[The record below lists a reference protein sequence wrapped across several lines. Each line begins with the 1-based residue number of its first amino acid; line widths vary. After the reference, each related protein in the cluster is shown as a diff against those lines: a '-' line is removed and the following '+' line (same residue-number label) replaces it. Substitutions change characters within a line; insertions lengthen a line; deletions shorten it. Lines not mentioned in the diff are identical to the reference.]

1 MKLLIFTYNIS
12 EIKLGGIGCST
23 TLPDSC
29 VGQNTVCPSG
39 TCVCETGY
47 YDSDGDG
54 ESGTCLASKYHR
66 RLVQISTKYLPL
78 TITKT
83 IGEHLWHILNCYD
96 CSSLPPPPL
105 PEEKVSFFRFSL
117 GTCVV

>member
-1 MKLLIFTYNIS
+1 MALKQVIFTYNIS

-54 ESGTCLASKYHR
+54 GSGTCLASKYRR
-66 RLVQISTKYLPL
+66 RLVDGLVQYGCNSVLQNFTGE
-78 TITKT
+78 TKT
-83 IGEHLWHILNCYD
+83 DFCKTERRINCPLQVIIL
-96 CSSLPPPPL
+96 
-105 PEEKVSFFRFSL
+105 
-117 GTCVV
+117 